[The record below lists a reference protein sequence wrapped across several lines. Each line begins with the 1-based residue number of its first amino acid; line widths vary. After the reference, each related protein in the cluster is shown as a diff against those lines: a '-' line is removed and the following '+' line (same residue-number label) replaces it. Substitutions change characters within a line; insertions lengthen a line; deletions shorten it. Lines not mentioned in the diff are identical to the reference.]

1 MKKLLLTCLFG
12 ALLSGGVAFAQT
24 ESTPELPPAPPEV
37 VNQNPELKALIESF
51 RTENQALRAELKAA
65 LAELDEPTREEIR
78 AATQAFRT
86 ENAER
91 IAAQKALA
99 EEIRAAVR
107 EIRADR
113 PRPNLP
119 PELVAAHQ
127 AFRDAQQALR
137 QAQRDLRE
145 ALRGAANA
153 EEREAILASFRE
165 AQRARLQALKDAQR
179 DLREGRENAAGDR
192 RG

>member
-1 MKKLLLTCLFG
+1 MKKILLTCLFG

-24 ESTPELPPAPPEV
+24 EPSTDLPNAPGEV
-37 VNQNPELKALIESF
+37 VEQSPELKAMIEAF
-51 RTENQALRAELKAA
+51 RTENQALRAELKAD
-65 LAELDEPTREEIR
+65 LGELTDPTREEIR
-78 AATQAFRT
+78 AATEAFRT

-91 IAAQKALA
+91 IAAQKTLA
-99 EEIRAAVR
+99 EEIRTAIR
-107 EIRADR
+107 EVRADR
-113 PRPNLP
+113 PRPTLP
-119 PELVAAHQ
+119 PELLAAHQ
-127 AFRDAQQALR
+127 AFRDAQQDLR

-179 DLREGRENAAGDR
+179 EIREGREEATGDR